1 MAHGRSTQLLSCR
14 VPDSLAQWV
23 KAQASRDNATASQFI
38 KGLLEKERRLRIKT
52 HEPPAGIVERLRGLI
67 GR

>member
-38 KGLLEKERRLRIKT
+38 KGLLEKERRLQAATRKRPT
-52 HEPPAGIVERLRGLI
+52 GVVGRLRGLI
-67 GR
+67 SK

>member
-23 KAQASRDNATASQFI
+23 KAQASQENGTASQFI
-38 KGLLEKERRLRIKT
+38 KGLLEKERRLQIVPGKRPT
-52 HEPPAGIVERLRGLI
+52 GVVERLRGFI

>member
-23 KAQASRDNATASQFI
+23 KAQASQENATASQFI
-38 KGLLEKERRLRIKT
+38 KGVLEKERRLRITT
-52 HEPPAGIVERLRGLI
+52 HERPTGIMARLRGLI
-67 GR
+67 GK